1 VADPLPTLAEA
12 LEIEAREL
20 DGIERV
26 ETSEGIEWRLNGH
39 AFASLAGRRTE
50 FRLDPVVGA
59 AALRT
64 PDTGR
69 SRRGEDWI
77 AFEPGHPDG
86 HALDRAVAWLASAYR
101 RVAAGR

>member
-1 VADPLPTLAEA
+1 MTEPLPTLAEA

-20 DGIERV
+20 DGTERV
-26 ETSEGIEWRLNGH
+26 ETSEGLEWRRNGH
-39 AFASLAGRRTE
+39 AFASLAGRRAE
-50 FRLDPVVGA
+50 FRLDPVVCA

-64 PDTGR
+64 PDTARSGR
-69 SRRGEDWI
+69 GADWI

-86 HALDRAVAWLASAYR
+86 HALDRAVAWLASAHR